1 MSSKLLLKLSNL
13 NVKFQT
19 LKSQNAKPNVL
30 NYEAGEVSW
39 KLSSGLSSSYYY
51 FSFLLLSL
59 FSSSFFCFSFHI
71 LFLIPV
77 FLLFLLLHAPPHLPY
92 CSSTSSHA
100 LLFHIPLLP
109 HCFSS
114 LHISPLLP
122 IAPPLLPLV
131 ISVPEPTNC
140 TWCNMNNMNSAGL
153 LSHFVICIRAPS
165 HVTAPTYLANFSYS
179 SSSFWSCF
187 LSLSLSSCA
196 LSPDSH
202 LSYCSSSHHLLA
214 LLHVTAYTSHL
225 SPCSSSARLEL
236 HLRRPQKIHNNR
248 HNHNRNLYG
257 IGEKPANGHLW
268 SRRRAMDEGREGGA
282 AAGVEGRCKGRRVG
296 DWWEVASLPLTNAN

>member
-1 MSSKLLLKLSNL
+1 MLAYYLTSSSVFVPLLTLLL
-13 NVKFQT
+13 
-19 LKSQNAKPNVL
+19 
-30 NYEAGEVSW
+30 
-39 KLSSGLSSSYYY
+39 
-51 FSFLLLSL
+51 LLISL
-59 FSSSFFCFSFHI
+59 TSLTPPR
-71 LFLIPV
+71 LFDP
-77 FLLFLLLHAPPHLPY
+77 A
-92 CSSTSSHA
+92 
-100 LLFHIPLLP
+100 
-109 HCFSS
+109 
-114 LHISPLLP
+114 
-122 IAPPLLPLV
+122 
-131 ISVPEPTNC
+131 
-140 TWCNMNNMNSAGL
+140 
-153 LSHFVICIRAPS
+153 
-165 HVTAPTYLANFSYS
+165 
-179 SSSFWSCF
+179 SC
-187 LSLSLSSCA
+187 LSLSSCA

-296 DWWEVASLPLTNAN
+296 D